1 VIPALAG
8 RPARERALFKDI
20 PSTDPAREIVQTVLG
35 SKFYS
40 MREGFTATEWR
51 RLGYGGAWERARRYF
66 PANIYLVRPGAYFMA
81 HGFDRDGRLF
91 MEVHESDYLALCVAN
106 RRTFRPASVVDGYRR
121 MFAAADG
128 REAAAFREKMGRL
141 EPYFRDEPS
150 QRGLRRAVGEAL
162 YLRLLKELR
171 EEDYHMIAG
180 GLMHEGS
187 HAGLGDV
194 LVARLQAEFGS
205 GSRPVQWDE
214 LRASMTEIGYHAR
227 FRRWAVADMG
237 GHWRRIEDLL
247 RELEGLRNTA
257 AIRSE
262 ADRSFLERSRTRAGA
277 WAVLIRLRMRE
288 LWQSAR
294 RADDLAVGF
303 RKDYARGSPSAD
315 IVSLFAGL
323 DRETAEG
330 LAASEEAIRATEV
343 AVRSLEGFLETWE
356 AWADGRRPFPA
367 PVTDARDILDR
378 VDDIRWPEPPREAVE
393 ALMRRASAELEKERT
408 SL

>member
-1 VIPALAG
+1 
-8 RPARERALFKDI
+8 
-20 PSTDPAREIVQTVLG
+20 
-35 SKFYS
+35 
-40 MREGFTATEWR
+40 
-51 RLGYGGAWERARRYF
+51 
-66 PANIYLVRPGAYFMA
+66 
-81 HGFDRDGRLF
+81 
-91 MEVHESDYLALCVAN
+91 
-106 RRTFRPASVVDGYRR
+106 
-121 MFAAADG
+121 
-128 REAAAFREKMGRL
+128 
-141 EPYFRDEPS
+141 
-150 QRGLRRAVGEAL
+150 
-162 YLRLLKELR
+162 
-171 EEDYHMIAG
+171 
-180 GLMHEGS
+180 
-187 HAGLGDV
+187 
-194 LVARLQAEFGS
+194 
-205 GSRPVQWDE
+205 
-214 LRASMTEIGYHAR
+214 MTEIGYHAR